1 MRLTVD
7 GKPIELMPGMTVRH
21 ALYAC
26 FGTADE
32 EILVT
37 DQWGNQ
43 VGFEGAAE
51 AGMQLHTKRLPRLS
65 GRGDGP

>member
-26 FGTADE
+26 YGTADDDMR
-32 EILVT
+32 VT

-43 VGFEGAAE
+43 VGLEGAAE
-51 AGMQLHTKRLPRLS
+51 VGMQLHNKRQPRLS
-65 GRGDGP
+65 DPGD

>member
-26 FGTADE
+26 YGSADE
-32 EILVT
+32 ERQVT

-43 VGFEGAAE
+43 VGLEGAVAD
-51 AGMQLHTKRLPRLS
+51 GMQLHTNCQPSPCLQEGCR
-65 GRGDGP
+65 

>member
-26 FGTADE
+26 YGAADE
-32 EILVT
+32 DTLVT

-43 VGFEGAAE
+43 VGFEGAVTD
-51 AGMQLHTKRLPRLS
+51 GMQLYTKRMPRLS
-65 GRGDGP
+65 GQGDGP